1 MAISFRLD
9 SLLHRA
15 RIGRFASVGVIGAT
29 LETAVV
35 AVLAGAFGISPLLAK
50 AAGAE
55 LSISTMFVINDRWTF
70 ANEGRSDAGSSIR
83 RWQKS
88 HCVRIVGLTVAFATL
103 YVLTSV
109 VAITLVFKGFDVW
122 PVVANTIGIG
132 VGMTINYVAECL
144 FTWNVLEG
152 ASDV

>member
-1 MAISFRLD
+1 M
-9 SLLHRA
+9 
-15 RIGRFASVGVIGAT
+15 
-29 LETAVV
+29 
-35 AVLAGAFGISPLLAK
+35 AVLAGALGIGPLLAK

-70 ANEGRSDAGSSIR
+70 ANEGDSDKVSTIR

-88 HCVRIVGLTVAFATL
+88 HFVRIVGLAAAFATL
-103 YVLTSV
+103 YVLTSI
-109 VAITLVFKGFDVW
+109 VAITLVFEGFDIW

-132 VGMTINYVAECL
+132 IGMTINYVAECL